1 MRFLQSPSRIGAEL
15 QQKTDST
22 ATRVREIKAA
32 QLARLSAFDAEVA
45 KLRETLEGVLNGST
59 PDTAID
65 VRALRAFLR
74 KNGAGSGSG
83 SDLQTLA
90 QTA

>member
-1 MRFLQSPSRIGAEL
+1 VRFLQSPSRIGAEL

-22 ATRVREIKAA
+22 AVKVRAIKAE
-32 QLARLSAFDAEVA
+32 QVARLTAFDKEVS

-59 PDTAID
+59 PDNAID

-74 KNGAGSGSG
+74 KNGSGSG

>member
-1 MRFLQSPSRIGAEL
+1 VRFLQSPSRIGAEL

-22 ATRVREIKAA
+22 AVKVRAIKAE
-32 QLARLSAFDAEVA
+32 QVARLTAFDKEVS
-45 KLRETLEGVLNGST
+45 KLRETLEDVLNGST
-59 PDTAID
+59 PDNAID

-74 KNGAGSGSG
+74 KSGSGSG

-90 QTA
+90 RTV